1 MLGLGEGEATGAS
14 SIRID
19 ASEFRHSFYD
29 RDWSMT
35 WRDDHVIPRYN
46 RAGVTRFA
54 FVMPAG
60 FPGPTAESGSEPR
73 IDGRAAAFPTQWF
86 LGRDAALAWL
96 AEVR

>member
-1 MLGLGEGEATGAS
+1 MA
-14 SIRID
+14 
-19 ASEFRHSFYD
+19 
-29 RDWSMT
+29 

-60 FPGPTAESGSEPR
+60 FPGPTAESGAAPR

-86 LGRDAALAWL
+86 LGRDAAIAWL
-96 AEVR
+96 AEAR